1 MNGPANVHRWTKV
14 EAMVLVG
21 VETFA
26 PEKTLRSACMLPHEK
41 VLAVFIFSPLVYVSA
56 QCHFLYLQ
64 KLAKRISVRAV
75 ALT

>member
-1 MNGPANVHRWTKV
+1 MNGPSNFHRWTKV
-14 EAMVLVG
+14 EAMVLG
-21 VETFA
+21 LKTFA

-41 VLAVFIFSPLVYVSA
+41 VLAVCICSPLVYVSA

-64 KLAKRISVRAV
+64 KLAKWISVRAV